1 MPFDSWAKRRK
12 QRVVPW
18 RASSMRPHRAEAAGA
33 QTAQPTI
40 HGADPHPLGGPPG
53 PDVEAALPPVADG
66 LGPEVGPDV
75 EAAPP
80 PAADGIAPEA
90 GPVAEVAPLP
100 VADRQQ
106 RDIPWGNG
114 EWQLAEVHSK
124 GRLVGCGATCKGQFT
139 PGSGRV
145 CKHSVSCGDSGL
157 TRADLMLRLK
167 RWLIAGL
174 DDEDWDTDGPRAA
187 HIAMGGR
194 HMQDFVDGLSEAEC
208 DRIANG
214 GVVA

>member
-1 MPFDSWAKRRK
+1 MARVKYAPTPGRGRRGTDS
-12 QRVVPW
+12 
-18 RASSMRPHRAEAAGA
+18 STGDS
-33 QTAQPTI
+33 
-40 HGADPHPLGGPPG
+40 GADPHPLGGPPG

-106 RDIPWGNG
+106 RGIPWGNG